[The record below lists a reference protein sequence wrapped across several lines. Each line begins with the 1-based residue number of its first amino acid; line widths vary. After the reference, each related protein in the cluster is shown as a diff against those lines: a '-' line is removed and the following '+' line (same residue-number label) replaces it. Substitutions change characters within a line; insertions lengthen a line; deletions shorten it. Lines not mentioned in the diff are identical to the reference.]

1 MKNLYGFILISLL
14 ILPLLLQPTAYQ
26 VLKMRTFDRLV
37 ETPEESG
44 HFAILNITAEDIDRE
59 GGYPLPRARLA
70 EINDSL
76 LL

>member
-44 HFAILNITAEDIDRE
+44 HFAITKHYSRRYRQRRWVIH
-59 GGYPLPRARLA
+59 YLA
-70 EINDSL
+70 LD
-76 LL
+76 